1 VKPNHTLGLPIDR
14 ETAVV
19 KSILVG
25 VIAAIGLAATA
36 AVVLDRE
43 FQRNTEQRF
52 QTEGVRL

>member
-1 VKPNHTLGLPIDR
+1 M
-14 ETAVV
+14 

-25 VIAAIGLAATA
+25 VLAALGLAATA

-43 FQRNTEQRF
+43 FQRSAEARY

>member
-1 VKPNHTLGLPIDR
+1 M
-14 ETAVV
+14 

-36 AVVLDRE
+36 AVILDRE
-43 FQRNTEQRF
+43 FQREAQDRF